1 MTVDV
6 RVSTTVPSQALF
18 LVTHSRAAPSTWRDG
33 ARRLLRAP
41 GVCSGLEEAVHSVD
55 LRPGVLALARVHVAD
70 APDRMFTARAEHWMR
85 VARTTWQESAAF
97 CADVAWQARRDGRRL
112 AEDVPHDGGD
122 DMFSARTRL
131 HLRGLALRYDFR
143 RSSLEEVMR
152 SHPGPWDVFSRALF
166 TFALLG
172 QSKPQGL
179 RMMDDVLADAGDDV
193 KVLHTLLHGLWLGEG
208 LPRRHQHMRGILAR
222 PPFRGRTDA
231 VALFREAAVLRE
243 TRRFGEALAAVDR
256 AMEFLPPGD
265 PGVHDDLVRERAL
278 TLLARDAYE
287 MAGGAVPHRRTDEV
301 PVTADPEGSDG
312 AYQGS
317 SHSKEPPGQ

>member
-6 RVSTTVPSQALF
+6 RVPPTVPAHALA
-18 LVTHSRAAPSTWRDG
+18 LVLQPRAACSAWRED

-41 GVCSGLEEAVHSVD
+41 GVRIGLEEVVHGVD
-55 LRPGVLALARVHVAD
+55 LRPGVLALAQVDVAD
-70 APDRMFTARAEHWMR
+70 VPDRVFVARAEHWMR
-85 VARTTWQESAAF
+85 VARATWQESAAF

-112 AEDVPHDGGD
+112 AEEVPRDGADDVS
-122 DMFSARTRL
+122 SARTRL

-143 RSSLEEVMR
+143 RAALEDAMR
-152 SHPGPWDVFSRALF
+152 SHHGPWDVFSRALF
-166 TFALLG
+166 AFALLG
-172 QSKPQGL
+172 QSKAPGL
-179 RMMDDVLADAGDDV
+179 QMMDEVLADAGDDV
-193 KVLHTLLHGLWLGEG
+193 KVLHTLLHGLWLGDG
-208 LPRRHQHMRGILAR
+208 LPRRHQHMLEILAR

-256 AMEFLPPGD
+256 AMELLPSGD

-287 MAGGAVPHRRTDEV
+287 MARGATPHGQPGG
-301 PVTADPEGSDG
+301 
-312 AYQGS
+312 
-317 SHSKEPPGQ
+317 